1 MNTRAVCIGVFAALM
16 APAVTSPAAASAD
29 PEDWDYSVSTTT
41 LLTPEAG
48 LDTGGETR
56 LTSYHLRAGAER
68 QIGASSEAGVRI
80 SYDHA
85 DRVFSGVD
93 GFGELQHLSNT
104 NRLGIAGSI
113 SSNTHFGVSYGVRP
127 FVSWSF
133 ESGAFSEDA
142 MSYGAALAALAGLSK
157 GTRLGAGVR
166 LSRDMDDATKASPI
180 IIVHWELNENW
191 TIANPREANF
201 TSPAGLEIRYRSGE
215 DWWLALA
222 GMHHSND
229 YRLDKGGVAS
239 KGIGESSGIL
249 TYVRATHR
257 WTSAFRING
266 YIGAV
271 FDGELEVEDVDGN
284 EVASGQY
291 DTVPFVALSIEGS
304 F

>member
-1 MNTRAVCIGVFAALM
+1 MTSGVTAV
-16 APAVTSPAAASAD
+16 AAASTE
-29 PEDWDYSVSTTT
+29 PEDWDYSVSATS

-56 LTSYHLRAGAER
+56 LTSHHLRAGGER
-68 QIGASSEAGVRI
+68 QVGASSEVGVRL
-80 SYDHA
+80 SYDHV
-85 DRVFSGVD
+85 DRVFSGAD
-93 GFGELQHLSNT
+93 GFGALEHLSSV

-113 SSNTHFGVSYGVRP
+113 SSRTQFGVSYGMRP

-142 MSYGAALAALAGLSK
+142 MSYGVALAALAGLSK
-157 GTRLGAGVR
+157 GKRIGAGVR
-166 LSRDMDDATKASPI
+166 LSRDMDDSTKASPI

-201 TSPAGLEIRYRSGE
+201 TSPTGLEIRYRSGE

-222 GMHHSND
+222 GMYHSND
-229 YRLDKGGVAS
+229 YRLNKDGVAS
-239 KGIGESSGIL
+239 KGIGESSGIV

-257 WTSAFRING
+257 WTSRFRING
-266 YIGAV
+266 YIGAI
-271 FDGELEVEDVDGN
+271 FEGELEVEDVDGN
-284 EVASGQY
+284 EVATSQY